1 MKTFLEIGACDFD
14 NLDPL
19 LDAGW
24 RGIFV
29 EPVPLYAESLRQ
41 KVSKYPNAVVDQVAI
56 TNRDGV
62 ITMDTIDDISLSGVN
77 RWKRGISHIAQ
88 TPGMSKYNYTSG
100 SITLNTSTSIS
111 SKKLMVDCRTLDN
124 LIDKHKVETIDLLQL
139 DVEGHELVVLNS
151 YSWKIKPS
159 IMKIQ
164 HKHISDND
172 LVDLLN
178 SKGYHCFYEANDI
191 YAILK

>member
-41 KVSKYPNAVVDQVAI
+41 KVSKYPNAIVEQVAI
-56 TNRDGV
+56 TSRDGV
-62 ITMDTIDDISLSGVN
+62 ITMDTMNDISLSGVN
-77 RWKRGISHIAQ
+77 KWKRGISHISQVAG
-88 TPGMSKYNYTSG
+88 TSKYNYTSG
-100 SITLNTSTSIS
+100 SITLNASTSLG
-111 SKKLMVDCRTLDN
+111 SKKLMVDCMKLDN
-124 LIDKHKVETIDLLQL
+124 LIDKHNVQSIDLLQL
-139 DVEGHELVVLNS
+139 DVEGHEIVVLTS
-151 YSWKIKPS
+151 YSWKIKPTM
-159 IMKIQ
+159 MKIE
-164 HKHISDND
+164 HKYVNDND
-172 LVDLLN
+172 LVALLE

>member
-29 EPVPLYAESLRQ
+29 EPVPIYAESLRK
-41 KVSKYPNAVVDQVAI
+41 KVSKYPNAIVEQVAI
-56 TNRDGV
+56 TSRDGT
-62 ITMDTIDDISLSGVN
+62 ISMDSMDDISLTGVN
-77 RWKRGISHIAQ
+77 KWKRGISHISQ
-88 TPGMSKYNYTSG
+88 SPGVSKYNYTSG
-100 SITLNTSTSIS
+100 SITTTTN
-111 SKKLMVDCRTLDN
+111 SKKLMVECMKLDD

-139 DVEGHELVVLNS
+139 DVEGHEIVVLTS
-151 YSWKIKPS
+151 YSWKIKPTM
-159 IMKIQ
+159 MKIE
-164 HKHISDND
+164 HKYVNDND
-172 LVDLLN
+172 LVALLN